1 MFSCDVPLLPLNL
14 AVLVPILTAVCS
26 DYDIAPGSTYH
37 TPLVHWWDIRRS
49 VALILATMRL
59 DSGLMPASSVWV
71 GNVVTFVTMLEL
83 RCYCRMYPH
92 SRTHVTENICT
103 VKTQC
108 QIFSLR
114 TAQYVSCLNPLNYC
128 LMWLL
133 PIIFEH
139 CLSAYFYF
147 IVSCLITLNNTCC
160 FCMLVFNSVPD

>member
-1 MFSCDVPLLPLNL
+1 MFSCDVPLLPLNV
-14 AVLVPILTAVCS
+14 AVLFPILTAVCN
-26 DYDIAPGSTYH
+26 YDIAPGSTYH
-37 TPLVHWWDIRRS
+37 TPLVHWWDIRRA

-83 RCYCRMYPH
+83 WCYCRMYSH

-114 TAQYVSCLNPLNYC
+114 TAQYVSCLNPLRLLLNVIIAYNIWTLC
-128 LMWLL
+128 LCLL
-133 PIIFEH
+133 R
-139 CLSAYFYF
+139 LSFLDC
-147 IVSCLITLNNTCC
+147 IL
-160 FCMLVFNSVPD
+160 PDYSK